1 MQTFRTYTT
10 LPYTIPLTPLVSVY
24 FHLLGLLVY
33 SYEYMLSANYFV
45 YNESI
50 TPPQHSPTHPSGIC
64 LFPSLRSSMPTRTST
79 CSLQTEFIYN
89 GPNMQTFSIYT
100 TLPYT
105 IPLTPSVSVYFHLL
119 GLLRL
124 LVRVHALCKLLRL
137 QRAKHAD
144 LPGGAAIRTAD
155 VEHGVYLCHPR
166 RGAPATLT

>member
-105 IPLTPSVSVYFHLL
+105 IPLTPPVSVYFHLL

-124 LVRVHALCKLLRL
+124 LVRVHALCKLTSSTTDPTCRPFQYIPPSPTLSHSPLRY
-137 QRAKHAD
+137 RS
-144 LPGGAAIRTAD
+144 ISIS
-155 VEHGVYLCHPR
+155 
-166 RGAPATLT
+166 